1 MKQKNNNII
10 SEILGSISPNEA
22 KKIENKMLLAAKIDD
37 AMKAKGWKK
46 KDLMKAMGKKNP
58 SEVTRWLSGTHN
70 FTVDLLTEIGLALDT
85 DFLNLGTISPKP
97 IVFHIEIE
105 NQPANL
111 PQNNFANEIQKG
123 YSYYREIL
131 LTRN

>member
-85 DFLNLGTISPKP
+85 DFLNLGTTSLKP